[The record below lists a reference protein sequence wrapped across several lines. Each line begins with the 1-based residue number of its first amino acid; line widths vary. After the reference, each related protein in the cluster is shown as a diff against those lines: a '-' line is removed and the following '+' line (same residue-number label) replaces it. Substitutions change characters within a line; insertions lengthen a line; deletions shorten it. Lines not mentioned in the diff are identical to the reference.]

1 MQSIF
6 KGRFQ
11 NWQKKLSKDK
21 NKKSWLCV
29 SRELITPCWFWAE
42 DRRLGMVSSHGVKG
56 GSCLHS
62 LVMIS
67 SLAEPGEDS
76 LWDWNGRK
84 GMSPAQIT
92 WRGWTHCLPWM
103 ILNCL
108 APCCLQT
115 PPPPSSLSL
124 PFPFTSHSD
133 ICACFCLPAS
143 LCSHSQERCS
153 ESPCHSARW
162 NLEVAQDIS
171 ECSSYM
177 SIIWWYRK
185 QLTAVMEILLNNQ
198 EQWFV
203 SCFKS
208 NFSLVPCR
216 SAS

>member
-42 DRRLGMVSSHGVKG
+42 ERRLRMVSSHGVKG
-56 GSCLHS
+56 GSCLHN

-76 LWDWNGRK
+76 LWDWSGRK

-103 ILNCL
+103 KLNCL

-115 PPPPSSLSL
+115 PPPKAVSPCPSHLPATLTSVPASVYQLHSVLTARKDAARVPATVLDGTWKWLRISVNVVVTCQSSGGIESSSL
-124 PFPFTSHSD
+124 
-133 ICACFCLPAS
+133 
-143 LCSHSQERCS
+143 
-153 ESPCHSARW
+153 
-162 NLEVAQDIS
+162 
-171 ECSSYM
+171 
-177 SIIWWYRK
+177 
-185 QLTAVMEILLNNQ
+185 QL
-198 EQWFV
+198 WKY
-203 SCFKS
+203 S
-208 NFSLVPCR
+208 
-216 SAS
+216 